1 VVAPAATPPAVIAKL
16 NAAFGESL
24 APPDTR
30 ARLATLGAE
39 IKVGTPQDFGK
50 MLAEELALWTS
61 VVKAANITVE

>member
-1 VVAPAATPPAVIAKL
+1 VAPAATPTAIIDRL

-24 APPDTR
+24 APPETR

-39 IKVGTPQDFGK
+39 IKIGTPQDFSK
-50 MLAEELALWTS
+50 MLAQELALWTS